1 MVAMLLLAIA
11 LVMFLGS
18 FLQSRRVTEAS
29 VLHAAASSLVYGLL
43 EQMKGIDYTSLP
55 NRDPAD
61 PTAPWQITLRVSQAN
76 ADRAV
81 PLTVVY
87 TKASTPS
94 APTVPQAPLTT
105 PAPAATAASVGAIEN
120 TIGPFPLSST
130 SGTQSQRLQL
140 SLWIWVDEIPD
151 VNRDVKE
158 VKKITVVY
166 TYKFNDGQR
175 TKTVRDREV
184 ILRTRFDQ

>member
-43 EQMKGIDYTSLP
+43 EQMKGLDYDSLP

-61 PTAPWQITLRVSQAN
+61 ATAPWLITLRVSQA
-76 ADRAV
+76 ASDRSV
-81 PLTVVY
+81 PLSVVY
-87 TKASTPS
+87 TR
-94 APTVPQAPLTT
+94 APNTPQAPLTT

-151 VNRDVKE
+151 ANRDVKE